1 MLMKFTV
8 ENLEIYL
15 LVLIRISAFIMAAPI
30 FSYSTIPR
38 NVKVAISFFLTV
50 IVIGFLPATSL
61 EYNGVIGYSVLILK
75 ETVAGIV
82 MGYLA
87 SVCVYI
93 VNFAGQLIDM
103 EMGFSMASSFDPT
116 TNIQSTISGSFYM
129 YMVML
134 TMIVTNMHHY
144 LIRAIVDSF
153 RYFSVGE
160 AMIGDN
166 AKNVLLDFMPNF
178 FVIAFRIILPVFA
191 SMLIVNIV
199 LGTLSKA
206 APQMNMFVIGM
217 QLKVIV
223 GLLVMVIM
231 VETIPTV
238 TDFIFSQ
245 MKDILTD
252 IIRVFTPT

>member
-1 MLMKFTV
+1 MPMKFTV

-15 LVLIRISAFIMAAPI
+15 LILLRISAFVMASPI

-38 NVKVAISFFLTV
+38 MVKVALSFFLTV
-50 IVIGFLPATSL
+50 IVIGFIPNTSL
-61 EYNGVIGYSVLILK
+61 EYTGVVGYSVLIVK
-75 ETVAGIV
+75 ETVVGI
-82 MGYLA
+82 MLGYLA

-103 EMGFSMASSFDPT
+103 EIGFSMASVFDPT

-134 TMIVTNMHHY
+134 TMIATNMHHY

-153 RYFSVGE
+153 RYFSVGD
-160 AMIGDN
+160 AMIGN
-166 AKNVLLDFMPNF
+166 SAQKVLLDFMPNF
-178 FVIAFRIILPVFA
+178 FVIAFRIILPIFA

-231 VETIPTV
+231 VETVPTV
-238 TDFIFSQ
+238 ADFIFSQ
-245 MKDILTD
+245 MKEVLTD
-252 IIRVFTPT
+252 IIRALTPT

>member
-1 MLMKFTV
+1 
-8 ENLEIYL
+8 
-15 LVLIRISAFIMAAPI
+15 
-30 FSYSTIPR
+30 
-38 NVKVAISFFLTV
+38 
-50 IVIGFLPATSL
+50 
-61 EYNGVIGYSVLILK
+61 
-75 ETVAGIV
+75 
-82 MGYLA
+82 
-87 SVCVYI
+87 
-93 VNFAGQLIDM
+93 
-103 EMGFSMASSFDPT
+103 
-116 TNIQSTISGSFYM
+116 M

-206 APQMNMFVIGM
+206 APQMNMFVVGM
-217 QLKVIV
+217 QLKIFIGIFAVLFTIV
-223 GLLVMVIM
+223 MLPAVSTFIEDKIHTLLAALVRGMS
-231 VETIPTV
+231 P
-238 TDFIFSQ
+238 
-245 MKDILTD
+245 
-252 IIRVFTPT
+252 